1 LSSASFLFIVLSLGR
16 DNKCRKV
23 KKMRVLMITDLEGV
37 SGVVVWD
44 QTRDTSSSHYQEAR
58 RLLMGDIGAAV
69 DGCLAGGAT
78 EVVVS
83 DGHGGGFNF
92 VPELMHP
99 GARYLT
105 GKNRPPI
112 SQRGEAYEGFEAG
125 ILLGFH
131 AMQGTEKGLLKHTQ
145 SSRGGNRYWYNERE
159 CGELAQSSL
168 LLGYFGTPVVMVTGD
183 DATAREA
190 GELLG
195 DEVVRVAVKDA
206 YAEEFGLLLA
216 PEAGRALIR
225 EGAEEAM
232 GRIDRCPPLTMELPI
247 EGRLRFPD
255 KSTADGFQ
263 PRRARRID
271 DYTFAATFERG
282 LDIYEF

>member
-1 LSSASFLFIVLSLGR
+1 LSSSSFLFIVLVLEIG
-16 DNKCRKV
+16 NKCRKG
-23 KKMRVLMITDLEGV
+23 KKMRVLIVTDLEGI

-44 QTRDTSSSHYQEAR
+44 QTRDMSSSYYQEAR

-92 VPELMHP
+92 VPELMHSR
-99 GARYLT
+99 ARYLT
-105 GKNRPPI
+105 GKNRPPM
-112 SQRGEAYEGFEAG
+112 SLRGEAYKDFDAG
-125 ILLGFH
+125 IFLGFH

-145 SSRGGNRYWYNERE
+145 SSRGGNRYWYNDRE
-159 CGELAQSSL
+159 CGEIAQSSL
-168 LLGYFGTPVVMVTGD
+168 LLGHFGTPVVMVTGD
-183 DATAREA
+183 DATGREA
-190 GELLG
+190 RELLG
-195 DEVVRVAVKDA
+195 EEIVIAVVKDA

-225 EGAEEAM
+225 EGAEKAM
-232 GRIDRCPPLTMELPI
+232 GRIDRCVPLTMELPI
-247 EGRLRFPD
+247 DGRLCFPD

-271 DYTFAATFERG
+271 DYTFAATFERAF
-282 LDIYEF
+282 DIYEF